1 MASRLQVA
9 GAAWLQGQH
18 QEEQPSEQQPQQLQP
33 AMVKQ
38 YVACAAQGE
47 DREGGSAGAEPQ
59 PPHTDYPVVELGRN
73 DSEEEQLCHRQLERQ
88 E

>member
-1 MASRLQVA
+1 
-9 GAAWLQGQH
+9 
-18 QEEQPSEQQPQQLQP
+18 
-33 AMVKQ
+33 MVKQ